1 MPAFTEYKDLNNN
14 IWNAKKMLS
23 TSDEI
28 AEWLYMY
35 VIVYLCRLKKKIA
48 LFEILANWNESY
60 IHFPLLIPYFCR
72 ISLQEIKIL
81 DQAGNRKQH
90 QKLILQGITFHSVL
104 SILVVHF
111 TNCMNDLTPAKL
123 FQSELLVHE
132 LCIEGTVQ
140 IYRAPTNLQTHWY

>member
-60 IHFPLLIPYFCR
+60 IHFQLLIPYFCG
-72 ISLQEIKIL
+72 ILLQEIKIL

-90 QKLILQGITFHSVL
+90 QKLKLQGITFHSVL

-140 IYRAPTNLQTHWY
+140 ISRAPTNLQTHWY

>member
-1 MPAFTEYKDLNNN
+1 MHF
-14 IWNAKKMLS
+14 
-23 TSDEI
+23 
-28 AEWLYMY
+28 
-35 VIVYLCRLKKKIA
+35 LKFWPIEMKA
-48 LFEILANWNESY
+48 
-60 IHFPLLIPYFCR
+60 IHFQLLIPYFCG
-72 ISLQEIKIL
+72 ILLQEIKIL

-90 QKLILQGITFHSVL
+90 QKLKLQGIIFHSVL

-140 IYRAPTNLQTHWY
+140 ISRAPTNLQTHWYKELPCVQLLNKWLTETRRKYSGTSHRKQILNG